1 MSERIF
7 VFDLETVRNALPWTP
22 KPGREDALPPAPCWD
37 IVCIGG
43 LLLDLDPAG
52 VKASLR
58 IVSGAG
64 PAEWVARVNLLA
76 ERATLVSFNG
86 RGFDAPVIEATALR
100 LNVPIPTLMS
110 KRFRGRYDA
119 GHQDVAD
126 YLSNHGAVGMVSQ
139 DLWCQS
145 IGLPGK
151 GAVCG
156 ADVAG
161 LVAAGRTAEVRD
173 YCLAD
178 VLQLGVLT
186 LDAWRMAGALPVA
199 LIDEAERAVWKAAR
213 ELPALEWV
221 WTCQRAAK
229 YLETVAQ

>member
-1 MSERIF
+1 MAERIF
-7 VFDLETVRNALPWTP
+7 VFDIETVKNDLPWTP
-22 KPGREDALPPAPCWD
+22 RPGREDALPPAPCWD

-43 LLLDLDPAG
+43 LLIDLDPAG
-52 VKASLR
+52 IKASLR

-64 PAEWVARVNLLA
+64 PAEWIATLDNIA
-76 ERATLVSFNG
+76 KKATLVSFNG

-100 LNVPIPTLMS
+100 LGVSIPALMS

-119 GHQDVAD
+119 GHQDICD
-126 YLSNHGAVGMVSQ
+126 YLANHGAVNPVSQ

-156 ADVAG
+156 ADVAA
-161 LVAAGRTAEVRD
+161 LVAAGRIAEVRD

-178 VLQLGVLT
+178 VLQLGILT
-186 LDAWRMAGALPVA
+186 LNTWRIAGLFPHA
-199 LIDEAERAVWKAAR
+199 LISEAERAIWQAAQGVEGLAWVLDCPRAAR
-213 ELPALEWV
+213 SLAG
-221 WTCQRAAK
+221 
-229 YLETVAQ
+229 